1 MPKLRELACAP
12 VSPPVD
18 LKERLQSSAT
28 ENSRS
33 LSAEV
38 SHRLLDSFD
47 SDIGREE
54 MLRLSLRL
62 ERDLFSSEL
71 EASTSKMSL
80 GIFASKVEDLL
91 DLLLLEDLS
100 NVPED
105 LISELRENCRDAY
118 KAAQDGYKNSQ
129 EQLEKMK
136 SAAAKL
142 GSMPKS
148 K

>member
-1 MPKLRELACAP
+1 MASEDVQTNLRLPA
-12 VSPPVD
+12 D
-18 LKERLQSSAT
+18 LKDRLHSSAA
-28 ENSRS
+28 ENNRS

-38 SHRLLDSFD
+38 SHRLMDSFE
-47 SDIGREE
+47 SDTSREE

-62 ERDLFSSEL
+62 ERDLFAMEL

-91 DLLLLEDLS
+91 DLLLLEELS

-118 KAAQDGYKNSQ
+118 KEAQDGYKNSQ
-129 EQLEKMK
+129 QQLEKMK

-142 GSMPKS
+142 GSMPQTK
-148 K
+148 